1 MKKVDVDWGAFRA
14 LVVSGLSIREVA
26 RRLGVNEATAL
37 KRASREKWGI
47 ADLHGRGHQPDIPK
61 KMLARTER
69 TLQAGENYFRE
80 ANGKTKVNIARA
92 VVTASETLSTLPGPE
107 ILDRHQALH
116 SVAKTAGGVFNWD
129 NNHHPYLSIQGV
141 LFNFSP
147 DQLASQS
154 ACSFD
159 ELKEQYGKSHPVR
172 DLLP

>member
-1 MKKVDVDWGAFRA
+1 MSTGA
-14 LVVSGLSIREVA
+14 LSA
-26 RRLGVNEATAL
+26 PWWFPACPSAKL
-37 KRASREKWGI
+37 
-47 ADLHGRGHQPDIPK
+47 P
-61 KMLARTER
+61 
-69 TLQAGENYFRE
+69 
-80 ANGKTKVNIARA
+80 
-92 VVTASETLSTLPGPE
+92 SETLSTLPGPE